1 MQVRHL
7 TRKEPVSV
15 GPETP
20 VREVARVMDERVV
33 GAVVVVDGERPI
45 GIVTD
50 RDLVVRLLARGLPD
64 DARVDSV
71 MTVDP
76 VVLDADASPTRAVH
90 LFERHAVRRL
100 PLVDAGRFVGLLAV
114 DDLLVNTV
122 ADLTAVV
129 RPITGEVIFGHPE
142 PHATLAEQ

>member
-7 TRKEPVSV
+7 ARKEPVSV

-50 RDLVVRLLARGLPD
+50 RDLVVRLLAG
-64 DARVDSV
+64 
-71 MTVDP
+71 
-76 VVLDADASPTRAVH
+76 ASPTM
-90 LFERHAVRRL
+90 
-100 PLVDAGRFVGLLAV
+100 PGL
-114 DDLLVNTV
+114 TV
-122 ADLTAVV
+122 
-129 RPITGEVIFGHPE
+129 
-142 PHATLAEQ
+142 